1 MDRRNRA
8 SVRRAVPGP
17 RRADIRRKPKSG
29 ARAARAAFPS
39 PNGRFANLVGESAAM
54 RGIKRLLEK
63 IAASP
68 HPTVLLLGES
78 GTGKG
83 LIAQEIHHQSART
96 DRPFQSILCSALP
109 ETLLESELF
118 GHEPGAFTDARHR
131 KAGLIEL
138 AAGGTVFLDEI
149 GEINPVLQVK
159 LLQFLDER
167 VFKHLGGT
175 DEIQMD
181 VRIIAATNRDL
192 EQAVQE
198 HAFRSDLY
206 YRLTVLPVRVPPL
219 RQRQGDL
226 PLLVDHF
233 IALFNGLFDKRVSGV
248 TREALARL
256 ETHDWPGNVRE
267 LRNVVER
274 AMFLTEREL
283 LTPDDFPLL
292 DARPLPPRTCELP
305 PDGIDLQ
312 QLERDLMR
320 QALLRTG
327 GNRTR
332 AARLLGLSRH
342 QLRYRALGFGLL
354 E

>member
-1 MDRRNRA
+1 MDHRTLASDRRARVLGNRETR
-8 SVRRAVPGP
+8 VRKKTPG
-17 RRADIRRKPKSG
+17 
-29 ARAARAAFPS
+29 
-39 PNGRFANLVGESAAM
+39 GRFDHLVGESVAM
-54 RGIKRLLEK
+54 HGIKLLLEK

-68 HPTVLLLGES
+68 LPTVLLLGES

-83 LIAQEIHHQSART
+83 LIAQEIHRRSART
-96 DRPFQSILCSALP
+96 HHPFQSILCSALP

-118 GHEPGAFTDARHR
+118 GHEPGAFTDARRR
-131 KAGLIEL
+131 KPGLIEL

-149 GEINPVLQVK
+149 GEISNTLQVK

-167 VFKHLGGT
+167 VFKRLGGT
-175 DEIQMD
+175 DRIQMD

-198 HAFRSDLY
+198 HAFRADLY
-206 YRLTVLPVRVPPL
+206 YRLTVLPVQVPPL
-219 RQRQGDL
+219 RERQGDL

-233 IALFNGLFDKRVSGV
+233 IALFNRLFEKRVVGITPEV
-248 TREALARL
+248 LARL
-256 ETHDWPGNVRE
+256 EAYDWPGNVRE

-274 AMFLTEREL
+274 AVLLTEGER
-283 LTPDDFPLL
+283 LTAGDFPPLS
-292 DARPLPPRTCELP
+292 ARPLAAPAYELP
-305 PDGIDLQ
+305 ADGIDLQ
-312 QLERDLMR
+312 QLESDLVR

-342 QLRYRALGFGLL
+342 QLRYRL
-354 E
+354 EKLAQPQE